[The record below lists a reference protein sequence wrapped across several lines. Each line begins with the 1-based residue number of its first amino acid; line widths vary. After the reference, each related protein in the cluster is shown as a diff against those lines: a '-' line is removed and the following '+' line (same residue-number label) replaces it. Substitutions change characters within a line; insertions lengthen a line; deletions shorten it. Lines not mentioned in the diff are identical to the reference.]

1 MKKSKIVVLLL
12 RLALLIGGENN
23 NLKLDQNV
31 GENNNRTI
39 MKATEGPVVNGQ
51 GEIIFGKSNVGISSD
66 SVTVTD
72 SSKIVSWTI
81 TTVGTSYFG
90 NSSDTENGEYAQIG
104 KSDDK
109 AEEITFECDFSNA
122 VALTDF
128 YIKLG
133 GFNDSKG
140 NVVIKLD
147 DTIIGAGQIQPSIT
161 TVFKNEKSAVGS
173 KINVTVSNE
182 SGIRLKVF
190 NLGYSYVI
198 SDSAIA
204 KSNINSSNTKAQLKY
219 SFNVTQ
225 EEGVSSFVKVTEEP
239 TDWSGQYL
247 IGYEVTNAI
256 RVLNAGLTEENIQLA
271 SNYFDVTTNS
281 NGAID
286 YSSELYNMTVTLI
299 STNNG
304 YAIKSTANGY
314 YLKGGTSPKGVNTS
328 NTESAHTLTFD
339 STTKKIKI
347 KDNSGD
353 YLLQY
358 NSGSP
363 RFHYYASK
371 SNQQNV
377 YLYKYTEQASYS
389 FFNMKMN
396 LGAVIEAAKVQA
408 LVDAGL
414 SISSY
419 GVAVAQKA
427 KLGESSISY
436 AVTNNNSFVGIVSIV
451 SKQFE
456 GVDAMQK
463 TDVNGTAKT
472 GDYVIFNA
480 DLSFPDNTKY
490 NVEVSAV
497 AFFELG
503 DGTYVFFQERTLSV
517 ASLAQLYIEKTDVYN
532 KYDSD
537 VQGSLKA
544 LAATPA
550 SVA

>member
-12 RLALLIGGENN
+12 SLALLFGVGNN

-39 MKATEGPVVNGQ
+39 MKAAEDPDSNKAGNITFGTKKV
-51 GEIIFGKSNVGISSD
+51 EINAA
-66 SVTVTD
+66 SVTADD
-72 SSKIVSWTI
+72 SKKNKWTN
-81 TTVGTSYFG
+81 TTVGTTSF
-90 NSSDTENGEYAQIG
+90 TAQPTYYQVG
-104 KSDDK
+104 SQKKPATS
-109 AEEITFECDFSNA
+109 ITFECTLPDEVTITLCS
-122 VALTDF
+122 
-128 YIKLG
+128 IKLG
-133 GFNDSKG
+133 GFSG
-140 NVVIKLD
+140 TAGAVSIKLD
-147 DTIIGAGQIQPSIT
+147 ETEVGKGSLNTTNDVTIENTISAACKNITISIT
-161 TVFKNEKSAVGS
+161 
-173 KINVTVSNE
+173 
-182 SGIRLKVF
+182 GIAKGVKV
-190 NLGYSYVI
+190 YSIDYKYST
-198 SDSAIA
+198 SDSEIA
-204 KSNINSSNTKAQLKY
+204 KANINSSDTKAQLKN

-225 EEGVSSFVKVTEEP
+225 VEGVASFEKVTTEP

-247 IGYEVTNAI
+247 IVYEAGNVAFDGSLQKEGSSTKLDAVSNTKPVTISENKIEAKDEIKESLFTIASTEGGY
-256 RVLNAGLTEENIQLA
+256 
-271 SNYFDVTTNS
+271 S
-281 NGAID
+281 
-286 YSSELYNMTVTLI
+286 
-299 STNNG
+299 
-304 YAIKSTANGY
+304 IKSSSGY
-314 YLKGGTSPKGVNTS
+314 YIGQTSDANEIKSSKTTVYNNTISFNDDGTINIVSGVTYLRYNATS
-328 NTESAHTLTFD
+328 GQTRFRYFKS
-339 STTKKIKI
+339 ST
-347 KDNSGD
+347 
-353 YLLQY
+353 
-358 NSGSP
+358 
-363 RFHYYASK
+363 
-371 SNQQNV
+371 
-377 YLYKYTEQASYS
+377 YTEQKAICLYKLNEKNYT

-396 LGAVIEAAKVQA
+396 LGAVIEATKVQA

-490 NVEVSAV
+490 NVGLSAV